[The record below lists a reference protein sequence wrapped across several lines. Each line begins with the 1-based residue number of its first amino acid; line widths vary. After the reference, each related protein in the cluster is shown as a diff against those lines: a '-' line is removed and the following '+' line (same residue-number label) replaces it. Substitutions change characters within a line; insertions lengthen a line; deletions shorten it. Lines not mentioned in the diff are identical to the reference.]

1 MTKKT
6 NRRKFIEKSL
16 VSVAGISGLSSCMSN
31 KEEDIKEKSVNINYN
46 KNYKWKMVTTW
57 SPNMP

>member
-16 VSVAGISGLSSCMSN
+16 VSIAGVSAVSSCLPA
-31 KEEDIKEKSVNINYN
+31 KEDIKKKSVNINFN
-46 KNYKWKMVTTW
+46 KNYNWKM
-57 SPNMP
+57 